1 MKYYQFATVILV
13 ACFLIPACKERRP
26 GNSTSAPDS
35 SDPAP
40 PTGPSVELTFT
51 YGSEKEEWVKDVT
64 AGFNAARHKTPTGE
78 TIFVKAIPLG
88 SGECIDTLLDESLKA
103 DITSPASAAFIKLGN
118 AKSRAKTGKDLIPDT
133 ENLVLSPVVI
143 AMWKPMAEALGW
155 PEKAL
160 GWSDILSMAGSQEG
174 WAGRGFPQWGKFKFG
189 HTHPE
194 FSNSGLISLLAE
206 VYAATGKKAGL
217 TLDDINAPETATYLS
232 GIERSVVHYG
242 SSTGFFGK
250 KMFLN
255 GPEFL
260 SAAVLYE
267 NLVIESYS
275 SKYHTSFPVVAIYP
289 KEGTFWSDH
298 PAGIVDR
305 PWVTQKKREAA
316 KLYLAHLLARPQQE
330 TALKYGFRP
339 ALPEIPLTS
348 PLDSA
353 HGVDPLEPQT
363 TLEVPDPE
371 IMEATIRL
379 WHANK
384 KRSRITLVFDV
395 SGSMK
400 MDGKINS
407 ARLGALELLNKLGEG
422 DSLSLMAFNHTILG
436 NTAPVPL
443 KTDRKRL
450 EQQISSLFA
459 DGGTSLYDAVGTAFE
474 TQMASA
480 ASNPDQITA
489 IVVLTDGADSHSKTN
504 LNSLLEAIRSDEE
517 TRNIRVFTIGYGND
531 AQKDVLEKIAAATQA
546 KYYKGTNE
554 NIREVFRDIST
565 FF

>member
-1 MKYYQFATVILV
+1 
-13 ACFLIPACKERRP
+13 
-26 GNSTSAPDS
+26 
-35 SDPAP
+35 
-40 PTGPSVELTFT
+40 
-51 YGSEKEEWVKDVT
+51 
-64 AGFNAARHKTPTGE
+64 
-78 TIFVKAIPLG
+78 
-88 SGECIDTLLDESLKA
+88 
-103 DITSPASAAFIKLGN
+103 
-118 AKSRAKTGKDLIPDT
+118 
-133 ENLVLSPVVI
+133 
-143 AMWKPMAEALGW
+143 MWKPMAEALGW

-160 GWSDILSMAGSQEG
+160 GWRDILSMAGSREG
-174 WAGRGFPQWGKFKFG
+174 WAGRGFPQWGNFKFG

-250 KMFLN
+250 KMFAN

-275 SKYHTSFPVVAIYP
+275 SKYQTAFPVVAIYP

-305 PWVTQKKREAA
+305 PWVTPEKREAA

-339 ALPEIPLTS
+339 ALPEIPLAS
-348 PLDSA
+348 PLDVA

-363 TLEVPDPE
+363 TLEVPDSE

-459 DGGTSLYDAVGTAFE
+459 DGGTALYDAVGTAFE
-474 TQMASA
+474 TQMASVA
-480 ASNPDQITA
+480 ANPDQITA
-489 IVVLTDGADSHSKTN
+489 IVVLTDGADSHSKTQ
-504 LNSLLEAIRSDEE
+504 LGSLLQAIRSDEE